1 MKKAKS
7 ILMFLA
13 LLVPVSL
20 FSQTVINGRV
30 TDAQTGEP
38 LAGANVQIINSDK
51 GIATDAKGLFTLNLT
66 DAKAAIR
73 VTYLGYLPE
82 IQVITQRSSG
92 QRIDIALT
100 PTTINTDAVVVTATR
115 NMKRVN
121 EIPGRTE
128 WISAKQMDAIPAV
141 QADDYLRVVP
151 GVQVSREHGILD
163 HSTTVSMR
171 GLGGDQQGRY
181 LVLLDG
187 VPMNKADGGS
197 VNWNSINSEEIGQI
211 EIAKGP
217 ISSLYGGNAMGGV
230 INYIRKNPVTPFEGS
245 AQIEYGSMNTQ
256 RGRFNIGG
264 NPKTLN
270 KGLYWG
276 IQGFGAKSD
285 GFIQTPEEEIDS
297 TTVASY
303 MKEYGGSARLGY
315 KINDHHQIEVS
326 TGYWWDRRGTGTKI
340 FAETGTYYAHGTLD
354 NSIKYSGNAGTA
366 SWSAVAYS
374 KREDYSR
381 LNESIKASG
390 DSFSY
395 TSYSV
400 TSQRNDDGLLLHTD
414 LHLGRNLISVGGEYK
429 QGSVFGQDIY
439 TTSTDTVTNEG
450 KIRNLAAYVQDQFT
464 LINEHLFLIGG
475 LRLDHSTFYDG
486 AFFIASPTP
495 ATKILNELQDLEL
508 DQSQWSHIS
517 PKLALKYTTG
527 SGLSA
532 YLSYGNGFRPS
543 ILDDMCRS
551 GFVRGGFKR
560 ANPLLGPEKINNFEA
575 GADLLL
581 WKKFKLSVSGYY
593 SAGKDFIYM
602 ISTGDSIKQGSK
614 MKPVLEANNISGV
627 RIMGLES
634 SLNYDF
640 GKGISGYLQYVYTNS
655 TITDY
660 EPEVGMADLQGK
672 TLIYVPKQ
680 SASAG
685 VTWRNRWVNV
695 NVQGSWLS
703 EQWMD
708 DVNSVSIPAYFKLDA
723 RIWTDISN
731 FRIFVNGQNLT
742 NVVYLEGH
750 GTLSLGRFI
759 NGGVAYRF

>member
-1 MKKAKS
+1 MKKPQS

-13 LLVPVSL
+13 LLAPISL
-20 FSQTVINGRV
+20 FSQTVIKGRV
-30 TDAQTGEP
+30 SDAQTGEP
-38 LAGANVQIINSDK
+38 LAGANVQIVSSDK
-51 GIATDAKGLFTLNLT
+51 GVATDAQGLFTLNLT
-66 DAKAAIR
+66 DPKAVIR
-73 VTYLGYLPE
+73 VTYLGYLTE
-82 IQVITQRSSG
+82 IQSITRKSSDH
-92 QRIDIALT
+92 RIDIALT

-128 WISAKQMDAIPAV
+128 WLSAKQMDAIPAV

-151 GVQVSREHGILD
+151 GIQVSREHGILD

-230 INYIRKNPVTPFEGS
+230 INYIRKNPVTPLEGS
-245 AQIEYGSMNTQ
+245 AQIDYGSMNTQ
-256 RGRFNIGG
+256 RGRFCIGG
-264 NPKTLN
+264 NPKILN

-297 TTVASY
+297 TIVASY
-303 MKEYGGSARLGY
+303 MKEYGGSARVGY

-354 NSIKYSGNAGTA
+354 NSIKYSGNAGKA
-366 SWSAVAYS
+366 NWSVVANS

-390 DSFSY
+390 DSYTY

-400 TSQRNDDGLLLHTD
+400 TSQRNDDGLLLHSD

-439 TTSTDTVTNEG
+439 TTSTDTVTNQG
-450 KIRNLAAYVQDQFT
+450 KIRNFAAYVQDQFT

-486 AFFIASPTP
+486 AFFVASPTS

-508 DQSQWSHIS
+508 DQSQWSHLS
-517 PKLALKYTTG
+517 PKMALKYTTG
-527 SGLSA
+527 SGLAA

-560 ANPLLGPEKINNFEA
+560 ANPFLGPEKINNFEA

-581 WKKFKLSVSGYY
+581 WKKFKLSASGYY

-672 TLIYVPKQ
+672 TLIYVPKH